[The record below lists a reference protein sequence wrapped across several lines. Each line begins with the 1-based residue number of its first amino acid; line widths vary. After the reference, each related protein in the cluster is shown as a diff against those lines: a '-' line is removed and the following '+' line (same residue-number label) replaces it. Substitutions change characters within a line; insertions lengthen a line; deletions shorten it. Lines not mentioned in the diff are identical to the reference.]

1 MRSEERSVLQSDL
14 FLAAIML
21 GTGLFSGGSEAVR
34 AVPVVGLTIAALIA
48 VSVYLAEHD
57 VVPGVYPEVAT
68 VAAFLVTVGVGV
80 GFVLTLPASAAV
92 VGAAALSGG
101 GAGVAVYRLVFGVFL
116 PVPAYRLAKDED
128 PEATVETERDH

>member
-1 MRSEERSVLQSDL
+1 MRSEDASVLKSDL

-34 AVPVVGLTIAALIA
+34 AVPVVSVTIAACIA
-48 VSVYLAEHD
+48 VAVYLAEHD

-68 VAAFLVTVGVGV
+68 VAAFLVTIAVGVA
-80 GFVLTLPASAAV
+80 FVFALSASTAV
-92 VGAAALSGG
+92 VGAAALTGG

-116 PVPAYRLAKDED
+116 PVPAYRLEKDEE
-128 PEATVETERDH
+128 PEASVEPER